1 MSLLGSMTTAIS
13 GLTAQAR
20 ALGHVSD
27 NVANS
32 QTIGFKRV
40 DTNFTSWLTRS
51 TNRLHMPGS
60 VEARPDYTNTVQ
72 GTIEQVENPL
82 AMALAGQGFFSVAQ
96 ARGGQGSDVVFDERQ
111 FFTRAGDF
119 SMDRDGYMVN
129 GAGYYLEGWRMMQSG
144 EPDRTNLAP
153 IRISELVYNP
163 VPTSRIDLAANLPA
177 DVPPANGPWSAP
189 PAPLPAPQVSSV
201 LQIYDALG
209 NQRQVTLDWWRV
221 DTDTWRLRVTPTG
234 DTINPPGGRFVE
246 VDFGGILSAGPPP
259 ITAAPGTI
267 SAITPLTNTTG
278 TVPAPTAAGD
288 PAFLGF
294 TADFGYGPQTMQMR
308 LGGHGVPTG
317 LTMYAGAEYSV
328 RDLAQD
334 GVPLGAYSG
343 VTVRENGDVAVNYD
357 NGQTRIVA
365 RVPVVAFNDPDR
377 LQRLDGQAFMRTVES
392 GEARVTDAG
401 SNGVGKLV
409 TGSVERSNVDIAA
422 EFSKLIL
429 AQRAYT
435 SNTRIVTASDEMLQ
449 DTINMRR

>member
-32 QTIGFKRV
+32 QTVGFKRT

-51 TNRLHMPGS
+51 TARLHLPGS

-72 GTIEQVENPL
+72 GTIEQTENPL
-82 AMALAGQGFFSVAQ
+82 ALAIAGQGFFSVAQ
-96 ARGGQGSDVVFDERQ
+96 ARGGQGGDVLFDERQ

-119 SMDRDGYMVN
+119 ATDRDGYMVN
-129 GAGYYLEGWRMMQSG
+129 GAGYYLEGWRMMVNG
-144 EPDRTNLAP
+144 EPDRTSLAP

-163 VPTSRIDLAANLPA
+163 QQTTRIDLAANLPA
-177 DVPPANGPWSAP
+177 NVAPVAVIPGAAPWAPAEPP
-189 PAPLPAPQVSSV
+189 VSSV
-201 LQIYDALG
+201 LQIFDTLG
-209 NQRQVTLDWWRV
+209 NQRQVTLDWWRL
-221 DTDTWRLRVTPTG
+221 DTDTWRLRITPAD
-234 DTINPPGGRFVE
+234 DTLNPAAGRFVD
-246 VDFGGILSAGPPP
+246 VNFGGQIAAGPPP
-259 ITAAPGTI
+259 VNAPPGTI
-267 SAITPLTNTTG
+267 SSVVPRANVTG
-278 TVPAPTAAGD
+278 TVPAPLFAGD
-288 PAFLGF
+288 TAFLGF
-294 TADFGYGPQTMQMR
+294 TADYGFGAQNIQLR
-308 LGGHGVPTG
+308 LGGYGVPTG
-317 LTMYAGAEYSV
+317 LTMYAGTEYSV

-334 GVPLGAYSG
+334 GVPLGSFSG

-392 GEARVTDAG
+392 GEARVTDPA

-409 TGSVERSNVDIAA
+409 TGSIERSNVDIAS

-435 SNTRIVTASDEMLQ
+435 ANTRIVTASDEMLQ

>member
-32 QTIGFKRV
+32 QTVGFKRV

-51 TNRLHMPGS
+51 TLRLHMPGS

-72 GTIEQVENPL
+72 GTIEQTENPL
-82 AMALAGQGFFSVAQ
+82 AMAIAGQGFFSVAQ
-96 ARGGQGSDVVFDERQ
+96 ARGGIGDQVVFDERQ

-119 SMDRDGYMVN
+119 AADRDGYLVN
-129 GAGYYLEGWRMMQSG
+129 GPGYYLEGWRMMPTG
-144 EPDRTNLAP
+144 EPDRTTLAP
-153 IRISELVYNP
+153 IRISELVFNP
-163 VPTSRIDLAANLPA
+163 VPTSRIDLAANLPFN
-177 DVPPANGPWSAP
+177 VPQVAAVPGAAPWAPAEAP
-189 PAPLPAPQVSSV
+189 VSSV
-201 LQIYDALG
+201 IQIFDALG
-209 NQRQVTLDWWRV
+209 NQRQVTLDWWKL
-221 DTDTWRLRVTPTG
+221 DADTWRLRIDPAG
-234 DTINPPGGRFVE
+234 DTLAPAGGRFVD
-246 VDFGGILSAGPPP
+246 VNFGGVISAGPPVVN
-259 ITAAPGTI
+259 APAGTI
-267 SAITPLTNTTG
+267 SSITPLANTTG
-278 TVPAPTAAGD
+278 TVPAPIAQGD

-294 TADFGYGPQTMQMR
+294 GADYGFGAQAVSLR
-308 LGGHGVPTG
+308 LGGYGVPTG
-317 LTMYAGAEYSV
+317 LTNYSGTEYGV
-328 RDLAQD
+328 RDLSQD
-334 GVPLGAYSG
+334 GVPLGAFSG

-365 RVPVVAFNDPDR
+365 RVPVVAFNDPDK

-392 GEARVTDAG
+392 GEARVTDAA

-409 TGSVERSNVDIAA
+409 TGSVERSNVDIAT

-449 DTINMRR
+449 DTINMKR